1 MMRNSSLVIKIT
13 AWYDWL
19 LLVLVLA
26 LAAYTCK
33 CLDCY
38 LSSGVQDALSVR
50 ARELSTLF
58 AVTGQLSLGQGKSSG
73 SELNDPFVSVH
84 QVGPLVPEISEKR
97 TNLVSSYG
105 GLGRSPQPLARPTT
119 IIRRQEA
126 EFLISTARSTYGGKE
141 YVVEVRTPKKP
152 ISAVFRQTAIRMLI
166 GLVVGLV
173 IATFGSFFFV
183 RRALVPVQKIALAVQ
198 SLPIAHPDE
207 GIKGV
212 AALEQIKRICVTVN
226 EMTGRLEDSFQIGVG
241 LPAEAFRLPGNRLGT
256 VRGELANIF
265 ENQRLSAG
273 IAKALS
279 CLLSEA
285 ERLGDISQNL
295 AAPSCEPSG
304 PKRTERLKF
313 YLGGLAA
320 SGTEHVC
327 ALIKTL
333 EADLMSEARATSYED
348 SFVQW

>member
-1 MMRNSSLVIKIT
+1 M
-13 AWYDWL
+13 
-19 LLVLVLA
+19 
-26 LAAYTCK
+26 
-33 CLDCY
+33 
-38 LSSGVQDALSVR
+38 
-50 ARELSTLF
+50 
-58 AVTGQLSLGQGKSSG
+58 
-73 SELNDPFVSVH
+73 
-84 QVGPLVPEISEKR
+84 
-97 TNLVSSYG
+97 
-105 GLGRSPQPLARPTT
+105 
-119 IIRRQEA
+119 
-126 EFLISTARSTYGGKE
+126 
-141 YVVEVRTPKKP
+141 RTPKKP

-166 GLVVGLV
+166 GLAVGLV
-173 IATFGSFFFV
+173 IATLGSFLFV
-183 RRALVPVQKIALAVQ
+183 RRALVPMQKIALAVQ

-226 EMTGRLEDSFQIGVG
+226 EMTGRLEDSFHIGVG

-265 ENQRLSAG
+265 GNQRLSVG

-285 ERLGDISQNL
+285 ERLGDISQKL

-313 YLGGLAA
+313 YFGGLAA

-327 ALIKTL
+327 ALIKRL

-348 SFVQW
+348 SPVQW